1 MFESICKDVLFS
13 FRFVLRLRTY
23 IKNKT
28 VSRCYAA
35 CQTIFLNS
43 FSTSLFS
50 FRLESYNGIFLTKT
64 VWPILPISPYD
75 VISFLYPFG
84 QQDKKNRR

>member
-1 MFESICKDVLFS
+1 MLESICKDVLFS

-28 VSRCYAA
+28 VTRCYAA
-35 CQTIFLNS
+35 RQTIFLNS

-50 FRLESYNGIFLTKT
+50 FRQESYNGIF
-64 VWPILPISPYD
+64 
-75 VISFLYPFG
+75 FN
-84 QQDKKNRR
+84 KNCFAYFAYFAP